1 MSSTIRR
8 QQIDEIKNYNQNID
22 RQALAKSYNQVALW
36 ELERPEITPKGTEIS
51 LKTDEKVNSL
61 VLQLNEKLVVLD
73 RVVNS
78 RKITEKELNTITKY
92 ADIVSSYNE
101 LIEPLINSR
110 YDASNRTIARGALTK
125 IKQPI
130 VGLIVGFKNI
140 FENLYNYNISNVKG
154 LVEAFVVYDYINYQ
168 IDKEDY
174 KRISIELL
182 KSRIPQIL
190 SKIPKEIQDLYLLS
204 QSKYEPLRATKFEFE
219 TGAEPVEA
227 VSDAVAESEDYDEE
241 EYIKYNETFNLT
253 QLRTELTNLKAKL
266 KKYQEKREKDNAIV
280 AKRKIEILSEI
291 LKSKESTKKVEKAP
305 TTPLELPEEE
315 EEELILPETPKRVPA
330 AERFP
335 ASPKK
340 K

>member
-110 YDASNRTIARGALTK
+110 
-125 IKQPI
+125 
-130 VGLIVGFKNI
+130 
-140 FENLYNYNISNVKG
+140 
-154 LVEAFVVYDYINYQ
+154 
-168 IDKEDY
+168 
-174 KRISIELL
+174 
-182 KSRIPQIL
+182 
-190 SKIPKEIQDLYLLS
+190 
-204 QSKYEPLRATKFEFE
+204 
-219 TGAEPVEA
+219 
-227 VSDAVAESEDYDEE
+227 
-241 EYIKYNETFNLT
+241 
-253 QLRTELTNLKAKL
+253 
-266 KKYQEKREKDNAIV
+266 
-280 AKRKIEILSEI
+280 
-291 LKSKESTKKVEKAP
+291 
-305 TTPLELPEEE
+305 
-315 EEELILPETPKRVPA
+315 
-330 AERFP
+330 
-335 ASPKK
+335 
-340 K
+340 